1 MTTEVELLVLVVVGV
16 AARSGGGVGG
26 RSSVGGV
33 NTAMGCGD
41 DWDARCC
48 WAAFFLLRALAPP
61 MVGQWDAKST
71 DCCRGAESAVGCRVN
86 LKDVED

>member
-1 MTTEVELLVLVVVGV
+1 MTTEVELLVLVVVGVAAVLLVLVVVGV

-33 NTAMGCGD
+33 NTAMGCGGD
-41 DWDARCC
+41 DWAARC

-61 MVGQWDAKST
+61 MVDQWS
-71 DCCRGAESAVGCRVN
+71 CRVN
-86 LKDVED
+86 WLL

>member
-1 MTTEVELLVLVVVGV
+1 MTTEVELLVLVVVGVAAVLLVLVVVGV

-41 DWDARCC
+41 DWAGRC
-48 WAAFFLLRALAPP
+48 WAAFFLLGALAPP
-61 MVGQWDAKST
+61 MVDQW
-71 DCCRGAESAVGCRVN
+71 GCKVN
-86 LKDVED
+86 